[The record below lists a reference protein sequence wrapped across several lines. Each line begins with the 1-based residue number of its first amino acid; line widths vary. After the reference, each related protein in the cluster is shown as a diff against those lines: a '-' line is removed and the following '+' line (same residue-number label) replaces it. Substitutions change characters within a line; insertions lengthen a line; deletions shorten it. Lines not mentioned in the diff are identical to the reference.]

1 MKEKRKQEWMYALI
15 PYNATI
21 FFIGTFIP
29 LIILKYGGDVVDIG
43 LATSLYNLSLVIFSL
58 FWGMVIDKIESRKI
72 LLVSGITLMTVF
84 LLAILKIRSSTSII
98 IIYALLG
105 NSIAMINTPINIL
118 IIETSSKNS
127 LNTSYNNF
135 FWYSHIGG
143 IIGQLSG
150 TIWVNF
156 LSLESSIYFSIII
169 SIIALGSFILLLKEP
184 LIILERE
191 NILLILKAFQYRLLQ
206 IPLFFIRIPKAKDF
220 IAFFR
225 SIKIFLER
233 DFFIVMS
240 TIILFFAS
248 ANLFFTSYTPYLKN
262 VGLFDSEIF
271 LLNTYIT
278 FINTFSS
285 LLLRKMKER
294 EELNVAK
301 KALYIRF
308 FGFFLASTFSI
319 LIQNRLIFY
328 TTLISFTFIGIAYT
342 LVTISLNVMLFKTL
356 RPEKKGE
363 EIGIFSS
370 LNGLT
375 IFITSFLSGIISKN
389 LGYYVTF
396 YIATILIFIP
406 ILLLELL
413 KK

>member
-1 MKEKRKQEWMYALI
+1 MEKNEFQKWMYALM

-29 LIILKYGGDVVDIG
+29 LFILKRGGNVVDIG
-43 LATSLYNLSLVIFSL
+43 LATAFYNLSLTIFSL
-58 FWGMVIDKIESRKI
+58 IWGMVIDRIESRKI
-72 LLVSGITLMTVF
+72 LLVSGISLMTIF
-84 LLAILKIRSSTSII
+84 ILIILKIGDPINMI

-105 NSIAMINTPINIL
+105 ISIAMINTPINIL
-118 IIETSSKNS
+118 IIETSSKSS
-127 LNTSYNNF
+127 LNSSYNNF
-135 FWYSHIGG
+135 YWYSYIGG
-143 IIGQLSG
+143 IIGQLG
-150 TIWVNF
+150 GAIWINF
-156 LSLESSIYFSIII
+156 LGLENSIYFSILL
-169 SIIALGSFILLLKEP
+169 SILTLGSFILLLKEP
-184 LIILERE
+184 LITLERE
-191 NILLILKAFQYRLLQ
+191 NILMNLKAFSYKLLQ
-206 IPLFFIRIPKAKDF
+206 IPLFFIRIPRIKDF
-220 IAFFR
+220 VSFFR

-271 LLNTYIT
+271 LLSTYIT
-278 FINTFSS
+278 IVNTFSS
-285 LLLRKMKER
+285 LLLRKMKEG
-294 EELNVAK
+294 EELDIAK

-308 FGFFLASTFSI
+308 FGFFLASTFSVF
-319 LIQNRLIFY
+319 IQNRFNFY

-342 LVTISLNVMLFKTL
+342 LATIPLNVMLFKTL

-370 LNGLT
+370 LNGIT
-375 IFITSFLSGIISKN
+375 IFIVSFLSGLISKT

-396 YIATILIFIP
+396 YLATILIFIP
-406 ILLLELL
+406 ILLLETLR
-413 KK
+413 K